1 MSSVAFIPIILGIV
15 GLIGAFGIYRA
26 VLRYSPGS
34 GKVSEIGEMIHRGAL
49 VFIRREYSY
58 LAIFVAVVAVLIPV
72 SYTHLTLPTKD

>member
-34 GKVSEIGEMIHRGAL
+34 GKVSEIGEMIHRAPWFL
-49 VFIRREYSY
+49 FAASI
-58 LAIFVAVVAVLIPV
+58 
-72 SYTHLTLPTKD
+72 LTWRSLWLWSPC